1 MQLLQAIVVLRRVIV
16 HHSVLVEKDDI
27 DAFVDRLTIACD
39 NLRSVLAKN
48 ALLAFAECFQFL
60 GKTQLEPFL
69 FRRKSSMLDVLLRR
83 AVCEKRFLRDAAT
96 YAVSHLTRYLASIPL
111 LTCCSEYAVNKN
123 ARVCG
128 TAAKV
133 INGSL
138 IQMTTSPA
146 SIVALAQQLRSP
158 TNETAIQHLLSA
170 LAALR
175 SSKDSTARAEA
186 IMSLKLLAQVMGEE
200 SFVEKLR
207 KALADQHTASK
218 ILIEV
223 RPQVAGSTSAV
234 GPDKR
239 RGSLRDRM
247 LGSGAGS

>member
-1 MQLLQAIVVLRRVIV
+1 MLRRVIV
-16 HHSVLVEKDDI
+16 HHSGLVEKDDT
-27 DAFVDRLTIACD
+27 DAFVDKLTIACD

-60 GKTQLEPFL
+60 GKTHLEPFL
-69 FRRKSSMLDVLLRR
+69 SRRKPSMLDVLLRR

-96 YAVSHLTRYLASIPL
+96 VAVNHLIRYLASIPL
-111 LTCCSEYAVNKN
+111 LTCCAEYATNKN

-133 INGSL
+133 INGCL
-138 IQMTTSPA
+138 IQMTGSP
-146 SIVALAQQLRSP
+146 SSTVAFAQQIRS
-158 TNETAIQHLLSA
+158 TSSDSEIQQLFRA

-175 SSKDSTARAEA
+175 TSKDSTARAEA
-186 IMSLKLLAQVMGEE
+186 TMSLKLLAQVMGEE
-200 SFVEKLR
+200 CFAEKLN
-207 KALADQHTASK
+207 KALPDQHTASK
-218 ILIEV
+218 ILLQA
-223 RPQVAGSTSAV
+223 RPQVAVPTD

-247 LGSGAGS
+247 LGSVAGS